1 MQIHKQS
8 TPFDPS
14 EYISDKYYYQAIMN
28 DMIQVKKTNGFKFM
42 STLVVGM
49 VNVQKFSLC
58 KDI

>member
-14 EYISDKYYYQAIMN
+14 EYISDKYYNQAIMK
-28 DMIQVKKTNGFKFM
+28 DIILVKKTNGFM
-42 STLVVGM
+42 LISTLVIGM
-49 VNVQKFSLC
+49 VTVQNISLC